1 MINADL
7 FRQTMRQFAAS
18 ISVITTGK
26 QPQVH
31 GMTATSVTS
40 LSMDPPLILVCIH
53 RSNDTHRILAAG
65 GHFGVSILSEGQ
77 VGLSNRF
84 ASKGETRSCFEDLDL
99 FEGPHGAT
107 FFQGCVAAVEAEVSN
122 AFDGGDHTIYV
133 GRVVWTRADPA
144 LNPLVHYQGT
154 YNRLEPLPLAATKV
168 VSRQS
173 ASCP

>member
-7 FRQTMRQFAAS
+7 FRQTMRQFAS
-18 ISVITTGK
+18 GISVITTGK
-26 QPQVH
+26 LPQVH

-65 GHFGVSILSEGQ
+65 GHFGVNILSEGQ
-77 VGLSNRF
+77 VSLSNRF
-84 ASKGETRSCFEDLDL
+84 ASKGETRYSFEDLDL

-107 FFQGCVAAVEAEVSN
+107 FFQGCAAAVEAEVCN

-133 GRVVWTRADPA
+133 GRVVWASADPVRS
-144 LNPLVHYQGT
+144 PLVHYQGT

-168 VSRQS
+168 VVRQS